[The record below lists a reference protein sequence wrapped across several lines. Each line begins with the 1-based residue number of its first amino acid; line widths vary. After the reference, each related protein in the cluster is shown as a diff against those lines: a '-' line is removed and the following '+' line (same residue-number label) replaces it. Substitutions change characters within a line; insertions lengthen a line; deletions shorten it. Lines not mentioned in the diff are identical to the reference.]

1 MNNKLIFKCKEF
13 VRLSIARMRAHF
25 VRFQGARVGRKCL
38 IGSGV
43 RIDRPWTAKF
53 GLRCVLD
60 PQVWID
66 TVSDNASFQVG
77 DYTFIGRGAHI
88 FISEMVSI
96 GSNCLI
102 GDGVIISDHKHNIEQ
117 GKLIG
122 SQGCTS
128 DPVDIEDDVMLSV
141 RSIILQG
148 VSIGKGAVVGPG
160 AVVTG
165 NIPPYSIAAGAPAR
179 IVGKR

>member
-1 MNNKLIFKCKEF
+1 MIKKLIFKCKEL
-13 VRLSIARMRAHF
+13 VRLCMARMRAHL
-25 VRFQGARVGRKCL
+25 VKLQGARVGSKCL
-38 IGSGV
+38 MGSGV
-43 RIDRPWTAKF
+43 MVDRPWTAKF
-53 GLRCVLD
+53 GERCVLE

-77 DYTFIGRGAHI
+77 DYTFIGQGAHV
-88 FISEMVSI
+88 FISERVSI
-96 GSNCLI
+96 GSNCLV
-102 GDGVIISDHKHNIEQ
+102 GDGVIISDHKHNIEA

-122 SQGCTS
+122 LQGCTS
-128 DPVDIEDDVMLSV
+128 NPVEIGDDVMLSV
-141 RSIILQG
+141 RCIILQG

-165 NIPPYSIAAGAPAR
+165 DIPPYSIAAGAPAR

>member
-1 MNNKLIFKCKEF
+1 MNKKLIFRYKEL
-13 VRLSIARMRAHF
+13 VRLSMARMRAYLLTL
-25 VRFQGARVGRKCL
+25 QGASVGEKCL
-38 IGSGV
+38 MGSGL
-43 RIDRPWTAKF
+43 RIDRPWTVEF
-53 GLRCVLD
+53 GKRCVLE

-66 TVSDNASFQVG
+66 IVSDNASFRMG
-77 DYTFIGRGAHI
+77 DYTFMGRGVHI
-88 FISEMVSI
+88 FISERVSI

-102 GDGVIISDHKHNIEQ
+102 GDGVIISDHKHNIEY

-122 SQGCTS
+122 LQGCTS
-128 DPVDIEDDVMLSV
+128 DPVKIEDDVMLSV